1 MLNPVSLW
9 FVHDSSATIC
19 PQVLA
24 ALSKRFLMLAGGYF
38 ALISM

>member
-9 FVHDSSATIC
+9 FMLDSSATIC
-19 PQVLA
+19 PQVPET
-24 ALSKRFLMLAGGYF
+24 LSKRFLTLAGGYF